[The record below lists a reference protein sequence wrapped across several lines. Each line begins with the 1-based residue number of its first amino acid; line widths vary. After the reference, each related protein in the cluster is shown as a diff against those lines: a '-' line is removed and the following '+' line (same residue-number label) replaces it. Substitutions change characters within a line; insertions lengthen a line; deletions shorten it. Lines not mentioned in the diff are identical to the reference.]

1 MKKTQSPA
9 QSGKPQDP
17 EKKALMWRLLL
28 HCLIILAIYFILV
41 ALHFE
46 YIFHIYVGVGAV
58 LGLSFVIYNRGF
70 AAKGITPEMLPDTMS
85 YEEKLAF
92 IEDSKQRLHKSKW
105 MLSVLFPIIFVF
117 ALDMMYLYLLPML
130 QETFG

>member
-28 HCLIILAIYFILV
+28 HCVIILAIYFILV

-70 AAKGITPEMLPDTMS
+70 AAKGITPEMLPDSMTLT
-85 YEEKLAF
+85 EKQEY
-92 IEDSKQRLHKSKW
+92 IEAAKLRLKKSRW
-105 MLSVLFPIIFVF
+105 MLTVLIPIILAIACDMFYLFVIQVF
-117 ALDMMYLYLLPML
+117 LV
-130 QETFG
+130 

>member
-28 HCLIILAIYFILV
+28 HCVIILAIYFILV

-70 AAKGITPEMLPDTMS
+70 AAKGITPEMLPDSMTPM
-85 YEEKLAF
+85 EKQEY
-92 IEDSKQRLHKSKW
+92 IEAAKLRLKKSRW
-105 MLSVLFPIIFVF
+105 MLTVLIPIIL
-117 ALDMMYLYLLPML
+117 AIACDMLYLFVIQVFLV
-130 QETFG
+130 

>member
-28 HCLIILAIYFILV
+28 HCVIILAIYFILV

-70 AAKGITPEMLPDTMS
+70 AAKGITPEMLPDSMTPM
-85 YEEKLAF
+85 EKQEY
-92 IEDSKQRLHKSKW
+92 IEAAKLRLKKSRW
-105 MLSVLFPIIFVF
+105 MLTVLIPIILAIACDMFYLFVIQVF
-117 ALDMMYLYLLPML
+117 LV
-130 QETFG
+130 

>member
-17 EKKALMWRLLL
+17 EKKAMMWRLLL
-28 HCLIILAIYFILV
+28 HCVIILAIYFILV
-41 ALHFE
+41 AFHFE

-70 AAKGITPEMLPDTMS
+70 AAKGITPEMLPDSMTPT
-85 YEEKLAF
+85 EKQEY
-92 IEDSKQRLHKSKW
+92 IEAAKLRLKKSRW
-105 MLSVLFPIIFVF
+105 MLTVLIPIILAIACDMFYLFVIQVF
-117 ALDMMYLYLLPML
+117 LV
-130 QETFG
+130 

>member
-9 QSGKPQDP
+9 QSGKSQDP

-28 HCLIILAIYFILV
+28 HCVIILAIYFILV

-70 AAKGITPEMLPDTMS
+70 AAKGITPEMLPDSMTPI
-85 YEEKLAF
+85 EKQEY
-92 IEDSKQRLHKSKW
+92 IEAAKLRLKKSRW
-105 MLSVLFPIIFVF
+105 MLTVLIPIILAIACDMFYLFVIQVF
-117 ALDMMYLYLLPML
+117 LV
-130 QETFG
+130 

>member
-28 HCLIILAIYFILV
+28 HCVIILAIYFILV

-70 AAKGITPEMLPDTMS
+70 AAKGITPEMLPDSMTPT
-85 YEEKLAF
+85 EKLEY
-92 IEDSKQRLHKSKW
+92 IEAAKLRLKKSRW
-105 MLSVLFPIIFVF
+105 MLTALIPIILAIACDMFYLFVIQVF
-117 ALDMMYLYLLPML
+117 LV
-130 QETFG
+130 